1 MKNILIQSM
10 EKRRKNLKLLF
21 FFFFFLKKTLSI
33 LLQSVFLGVVT
44 VNFQSLYSFRKLMP
58 DNINQQSS
66 VK

>member
-1 MKNILIQSM
+1 VMKNILIQSM

-21 FFFFFLKKTLSI
+21 FFFLKKTFSI

>member
-21 FFFFFLKKTLSI
+21 FFFLKKTFSI